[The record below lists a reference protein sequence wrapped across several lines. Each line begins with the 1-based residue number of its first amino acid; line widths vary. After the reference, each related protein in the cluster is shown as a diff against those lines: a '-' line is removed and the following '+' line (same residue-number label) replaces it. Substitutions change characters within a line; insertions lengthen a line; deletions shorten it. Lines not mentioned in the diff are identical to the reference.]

1 MTEDLL
7 AIFGVW
13 FFTPIKRRMKNRL
26 LPFVDKLLLRKR
38 VVIESMIDP
47 LKHLSQIDHP
57 TIAG

>member
-1 MTEDLL
+1 LTEDLL
-7 AIFGVW
+7 EIFGVW

-47 LKHLSQIDHP
+47 LKHLSQIDHSA
-57 TIAG
+57 IAG